1 MIQRRNTS
9 LGNGERIKR
18 QRPAWKKA
26 TILGTWNIKT
36 LRNKEEEIVEE
47 MKMGP
52 ERIVRRCTE
61 AREWEKRGRG
71 RPRVTWLDNIKEYG
85 QRRGKTMMEMEK
97 MTKDR
102 KVWREFSEAT
112 RR

>member
-47 MKMGP
+47 MKMHNLELLGIC
-52 ERIVRRCTE
+52 ET
-61 AREWEKRGRG
+61 K
-71 RPRVTWLDNIKEYG
+71 
-85 QRRGKTMMEMEK
+85 K
-97 MTKDR
+97 M
-102 KVWREFSEAT
+102 
-112 RR
+112 